1 MSDLFLKSLECS
13 CVKGTSVTCPAGGE
27 LNATLSASPANISAT
42 VTSEPK
48 IFSPQLPAECTDTV
62 VTVSGDGPFYLVTIS
77 DSACQ
82 EITTESLAQ
91 ITADD
96 ETYYYNIIHIDN
108 DGIVLEYDNSTNSID
123 RIIEEGDT
131 IKFTTYLDTVPPEI
145 SRTRALSPVVEM
157 DSELSAPLSLFE
169 SPIPVD
175 GLIGEFE
182 IIEDML
188 AEYAL
193 SRELTAEGE
202 FLNTNTDKV
211 NGDFSNYY
219 CQQVLY
225 PSGDLDIDP
234 GYGSFIA
241 VFNDPNNLYSYIDEG
256 VYQGILKDRGDSVL
270 LSDDTNSYIHPNTV
284 HTEGLFQYKCALTEL
299 YVRPDDSYLRMRVS
313 APLKN
318 YESNIAPMYTVYNIR
333 LSDPSGNLIIK
344 YEDLVVKGD
353 SDVDHPNFTTYSIK
367 PETNV
372 LSSYDWERRPQP
384 HMHEVSGYYLS
395 FNIRAVA
402 LDDAFTEGFNE
413 GFEENYIIPET
424 FDVSGNHYLALD
436 GSPLSTQEQNFINPT
451 DGFRISA
458 LEICN
463 SGGLGFGYRT
473 EDTLLFYAEV
483 PETGRR
489 LERQIMPSF
498 MPISTY
504 DTTIYPSVSSVWE
517 SSYDSSITNLDKCG
531 AEELVKILTGNG
543 PEYIKLNSMGGNNIA
558 DSGKLTLK
566 FSYGPSHIDEVTLGA
581 FNSDFDQNTE
591 AIWFSPSGAFNTE
604 NTATGSRFKTDLS
617 FVDIDTLTLKVVAKK
632 EVGSRDYIL
641 DVVGYSDDHLL
652 NVTPASGGFIQDPSG
667 VTLNDLF
674 VPNVGQYPI
683 LSGFY
688 TNGNDLALGGTAIS
702 QKEQYYES
710 SGNDHYKLAQYPTVT
725 GTEFQTYEIPLAILD
740 ESVILGKGRNH
751 SLSSLFEHVYLD
763 IFPLPSG
770 ASIREISLCARYN
783 PQNAVQLYTQGGENF
798 GKAQDGRSEAALF
811 PSGMRSYDNILN
823 AGSGYGPI
831 STIEGVPH
839 SFASPET
846 IKTNY
851 SRRWRGREGTVK
863 GPYDIDQFSFAFENP
878 TLDYPFLSGYY
889 KFDNIDTGYVKSVSL
904 GEDGYGTASGL
915 LVGDV
920 EIYQNLGW
928 RLASGTLFQ
937 DAMPGFSGN
946 YTTTDWTS
954 LSNGSTTFLGNPMYG
969 KIADAF
975 DRVIRIS
982 GDSQYI
988 NFGNIETASG
998 FSVFARFTP
1007 DVNVSG
1013 SDYDL
1018 FESGVLFAKWDTPE
1032 QLDFALAYS
1041 GGYLCGYSQDDL
1053 GNIIQVLD
1061 TVPYSGYQFPLNV
1074 ILTYNDHNTSGLKL
1088 YTDNEF
1094 WKGEFPV
1101 LRASGGPFYKN
1112 TTDADLVL
1120 GFGAGSGVGM
1130 NMLVSEF
1137 GISTWS
1143 SGIYGSGT
1151 NIVESGADKT
1161 FREVTAED
1169 FLINSRV
1176 KFFDPDES
1184 YLNDSYKLWDRVN
1197 EDTYNDW
1204 YLGAFQNCMFSSA
1217 FDEWQVRPN
1226 MEQIVFDIKHH
1237 GSGYIQLADLP
1248 APSAIDS
1255 GVAYHTQIENDF
1267 LRFHLTDVPDHFY
1280 AVNKRITKSLPIG
1293 YKFSEKALVVESVI
1307 KHDSSGDI
1315 IWPDCD
1321 APEGPR
1327 LIVSLY
1333 TKNKEPYWNT
1343 VEPNWGLVNRQ
1354 IHYVPPSACIYRF
1367 DSTFKYDDISD
1378 TSEEWAIFPEEP
1390 RLREFTET
1398 YFSDDVN
1405 DMFVQYDLVYPSGPA
1420 FESRLELHSS
1430 HVRMED
1436 ANILSLTDS
1445 GIMSVYA
1452 SGGFPA
1458 TAFLDLVCGEVPVS
1472 GIDTLPLLIGTPLQ
1486 LSNLDDTSGSGM
1498 FLVTSGAIRD
1508 AATLPLFTPL
1518 QSGVEYLNLYV
1529 SGELPSSASG
1539 SVTLAMPYTLGFF
1552 DSSNDANPQTTPGDT
1567 PSAGGGGAGGGGAG
1581 GGGAGGG
1588 AGGGGTAGGPGKD
1601 AIVGGQP
1608 PQSANRFFGLPMVLL
1623 GETGLLSS
1631 GDVPLYIYATDVGVS
1646 GGFASTPLALW
1657 NNFNNIDAG
1666 NSSGILNLT
1675 TRSIQKIRSRFTNSS
1690 LPLYISAPLTPSAI
1704 MPLFTTNYNDTVQSS
1719 SSVNLFASN
1728 YSYKTGTAYGVWG
1741 NLNYGTGIELVDNS
1755 YASVPVDNE
1764 IRGIDFAAYG
1774 SCTGNSPS
1782 KAIDLAVATDCV
1794 VWREASCNDG
1804 GIFRAN
1810 QVYTNSGALG
1820 FDNTTFG
1827 YSGNYYGFRKFNQL
1841 IPSLLYD
1848 AVVTIK
1854 TGSTD
1859 PIKVPRNFEEWE
1871 YGMCGPAWD
1880 ADGCCTEDCDQNI
1893 VFSGVKLIGDDAC
1906 GVPPSSNPCIDPA
1919 NIVASGRHEEAKYGK
1934 AVAVKNNLMAVS
1946 APNQTI
1952 PDYDFYSDPPSMIDV
1967 SGAGSV
1973 FLYRR
1978 GEDVAGKKA
1987 SWELETQLMLPTGY
2001 RKDYPQRTIQNL
2013 LTFGD
2018 FSISGVKWQIGQEG
2032 RQFGESLDMCSSGN
2046 REVVV
2051 VGAPRA
2057 RWSREFTDIVTS
2069 GIPTAAIVFADRFK
2083 YNRTSIHNIAATAK
2097 RFDILWKYFSAPWY
2111 AEEIYGGTPEEFQAQ
2126 IDTKIL
2132 VVQPWLS
2139 NKKRDIVPTD
2149 QSSWFKHVYVP
2160 RLDDYDLV
2168 IAEGSGV
2175 FDEAGQT
2182 GTEQQYFNSGLPVVF
2197 SNIVSGVHD
2206 AFFSLF
2212 PSGRSDVLYSGIPA
2226 IVGMFQE
2233 QSSSSLGGV
2242 TYIDLDGNEKSVY
2255 KEFEDFYR
2263 SYSSLSGV
2271 FNQITG
2277 NRESGY
2283 LNIVKDRSE
2292 DWAESTK
2299 DLIYDTFDSGRLAS
2313 SYTNTTL
2320 NQYFITSGVGQE
2332 FAQGYTINEFQI
2344 PPASGGR
2351 VYIFEKER
2359 GNWNCIQQIIS
2370 PNDLSD
2376 FYSFDDDWYLGNA
2389 FAKEYN
2395 DRYGHA
2401 VSISQNGE
2409 IVSVGSPFQARSCQ
2423 IFQRSETES
2432 SRVYNRVR
2440 NFAVYLNRNDA
2451 VDHYDEILAQS
2462 GAKSAQ
2468 ESTYDNMLDA
2478 GERFRL
2484 RTDLV
2489 FWNENLPETYTNIYE
2504 YGYSDIQYI
2513 GTRKFLIDEFA
2524 AGSRLGWS
2532 TAASD
2537 NGDIVAFGAPTDSL
2551 NLFEDNNVWS
2561 DDNLSWASYHNAGAV
2576 RVFEARNYHPHNQV
2590 VEFGLFGNLDRSFH
2604 NEDRNLGYYEV
2615 WDDIFAS
2622 GADGT
2627 IEYQGHPWRRMDFSE
2642 IEIPSDAGLAFIITP
2657 EIDAASD
2664 EVIDNIKNWLA
2675 LGDRNL
2681 VLVGNDP
2688 VWEDNGLYK
2697 DSNDIINKIL
2707 SKLGSRMKIEP
2718 AKNRDYSLQGCVSLL
2733 DVEDGKYNIT
2743 ESFKPSRSRNRSVST
2758 VNMYG
2763 KGFGDIR
2770 INLEN
2775 DGHKDFLEYM
2785 ECPEGLGG
2793 DIINRRCEFPLKHLG
2808 DLRAQWTEEC
2818 LGPKNRVIRYPMNW
2832 PYMFETFTTDCLV
2845 PPDTLFRNPNRE
2857 PLPLLTTAETL
2868 PDRPWYVPASSGR
2881 LSDQCPIYKWR
2892 KWSKGGNP
2900 RYEFTDD
2907 HINRSD
2913 FSIYEN
2919 SSSVVDGEFLSFR
2932 QGTFFDPDLIN
2943 SRDALIQASAV
2954 PTLTGFDRTK
2964 SVEVYDTHLAA
2975 IAESGKN
2982 DDGQLNGSRVYLI
2995 ATQWSEDDASRGIDA
3010 GTDNDDKNTEFYLNL
3025 ITDDCD
3031 LSSAP
3036 RGIQINGFTSR
3047 TSLNNAY
3054 FYQGDNNNGHSL
3066 ANKFKTELAR
3076 NNAGGYFHENQE
3088 TSKLTEFVDFAWI
3101 AHPSGLPSDS
3111 EINDLK
3117 NWMNTGNKR
3126 LIITYNAAN
3135 PEDMREVARNVDYLC
3150 SGINM
3155 SSRPFYLPSLGS
3167 YYVSNAR
3174 IDSYRPPAGSRFDNI
3189 YGGKQEVNL
3198 NSDAIEGCDNGYN
3211 YNPIYNDDTGLSGLH
3226 FSEQSKVL
3234 YNGSLP
3240 AFGNIGLDTYDR
3252 HRIIPISGG
3261 GDYERIMWFSPAIYE
3276 RVSIPPVLR
3285 YDIDAYATFE
3295 FDTVPDSGYRI
3306 FFDWV
3311 SESNQEKYPLNV
3323 SIDNVSFNPTSGVGS
3338 TGQSNYLKL
3347 DPTSPLQPSN
3357 LYIDV
3362 RATAEQVKMRVSARE
3377 VVDEKEVQNEG
3388 SLYTT
3393 RLLAISGAPL
3403 PIDFDLTPVTEG
3415 SGKYVDSWYE
3425 CNIRWKYR
3433 PERSG
3438 VYPGEFRPVK
3448 HQSEIYCDPATYG
3461 VESCGLLGDELI
3473 EDGPI
3478 VAAEEFEN
3486 FSSFSAGLNR
3496 SKIIVL
3502 SDSSMVQ
3509 GQCPH
3514 YRYAS
3519 LIGNQVFIRSLYP
3532 ESPDDYTEGRNFNFA
3547 QKLRA
3552 PERGSATKYYGVS
3565 GVSNMISPLYGD
3577 NGIYGGLGNYIGD
3590 EDEINPRTLDRPDP
3604 IIGEGKVKKRKK
3616 DFNNSDALGRHGAYP
3631 RFSGDFLDINNYLGG
3646 YEYYDELLGLP
3657 SGTEKNF
3664 IVDMNIGGGLTDL
3677 MKINNTDYL
3686 DLDVYYS
3693 GCLGDLFGYSI
3704 DITDDKLIVGAPFNA
3719 FHTESAVSGVSGIVQ
3734 WHEIQNGE
3742 SGSGIKIAEDGGAGA
3757 AFIYHR
3763 TGSGENVIEE
3773 FLPWEFVSK
3782 LKPSSLNVG
3791 VYDFSP
3797 DPRTALVEQ
3806 RNIDIANNSSFILD
3820 HAKRSDNY
3828 GLSVSI
3834 DCDMAVIGA
3843 PNHDY
3848 ETLHHHIY
3856 SGVVAENGSGLS
3868 SAFQRK
3874 SFNEE
3879 YDIPYHSFYD
3889 LGDSGV
3895 RVDQFGDNSGINI
3908 LNNGAV
3914 FNYRYELTD
3923 FSQRKQTWQYAQKLV
3938 SEGYKDRIATEFGAL
3953 LPPDFETSITTS
3965 GTDNDNFGRS
3975 VAIDRAF
3982 RGDGDYTMVAGAPHH
3997 DWPTSG
4003 SHPTSGLANAGSA
4016 YTFDAMLREQTPAIP
4031 NSGGWIDVKV
4041 FGPGFQD
4048 PIFTRV
4054 YQNTSGDSLTYQ
4066 VSGDV
4071 ATTSKGEVFLEVSGF
4086 DPSLKG
4092 YIAHR
4097 PYVDSVVFVLKDGI
4111 QVNDSM
4117 QLFIDGEP
4125 VKQSGSM
4132 NLVLSGVPSANVYNN
4147 MNLYN
4152 FGVSGAPSG
4161 SMNLFLD
4168 APSGYSS
4175 GTMNLVIGNQY
4186 VTDSLELR
4194 IRGY

>member
-13 CVKGTSVTCPAGGE
+13 CVKGTSVTCPMGGE
-27 LNATLSASPANISAT
+27 LSATLVSSPANISAT
-42 VTSEPK
+42 VTSEAK
-48 IFSPQLPAECTDTV
+48 IFSPQPPSECTDSV
-62 VTVSGDGPFYLVTIS
+62 ITVSGDGPFYLIIIAN
-77 DSACQ
+77 SACP

-91 ITADD
+91 ITHDD
-96 ETYYYNIIHIDN
+96 ETYYYNIINIDN
-108 DGIVLEYDNSTNSID
+108 NGIVLEYDNSTDSID

-131 IKFTTYLDTVPPEI
+131 VKFTTYLDTTPPEI
-145 SRTRALSPVVEM
+145 TRTRAFPTVAEI
-157 DSELSAPLSLFE
+157 DSELSGPLSLFE
-169 SPIPVD
+169 SPVRIR
-175 GLIGEFE
+175 GLVGEFE
-182 IIEDML
+182 VIEDML
-188 AEYAL
+188 AEYAI

-202 FLNTNTDKV
+202 FVNTNTDKV
-211 NGDFSNYY
+211 NGKFSDYY

-256 VYQGILKDRGDSVL
+256 VYQGVLKDRGDSTL
-270 LSDDTNSYIHPNTV
+270 LSDDTNSYIHPNTI

-299 YVRPDDSYLRMRVS
+299 YVRPDNSYLRMRVS
-313 APLKN
+313 APLRN

-372 LSSYDWERRPQP
+372 LSTYDWDRRSQP

-402 LDDAFTEGFNE
+402 LDDAFTEGFSE

-463 SGGLGFGYRT
+463 SGGIGFGYRT
-473 EDTLLFYAEV
+473 EDALFFYTEV

-489 LERQIMPSF
+489 LERQIVPSF

-517 SSYDSSITNLDKCG
+517 SSYDTSITNLDKCG
-531 AEELVKILTGNG
+531 SEELVKILTNNG
-543 PEYIKLNSMGGNNIA
+543 PDYITLNSMGGDNIA

-566 FSYGPSHIDEVTLGA
+566 FSYGPSRVDEVTLGA

-604 NTATGSRFKTDLS
+604 NTTLGDRIRTDLS
-617 FVDIDTLTLKVVAKK
+617 FIDIDTLTLKVVAKK
-632 EVGSRDYIL
+632 AAGTRDYIL

-683 LSGFY
+683 ISGFY
-688 TNGNDLALGGTAIS
+688 TNGNDLSLGGTAIS
-702 QKEQYYES
+702 QKEQYYEA

-725 GTEFQTYEIPLAILD
+725 GTDFQTYEIPLAIID
-740 ESVILGKGRNH
+740 ESVILGKGRNY
-751 SLSSLFEHVYLD
+751 SLSSLFEHLYLD

-770 ASIREISLCARYN
+770 ASIREISLCARYK
-783 PQNAVQLYTQGGENF
+783 PQNAVQLYTQGGEQL
-798 GKAQDGRSEAALF
+798 GKTQDGRSEAALF
-811 PSGMRSYDNILN
+811 PSGRQSYDNILN

-831 STIEGVPH
+831 STIEGLPH

-846 IKTNY
+846 VKTNY
-851 SRRWRGREGTVK
+851 SRRWRGREGTVR

-878 TLDYPFLSGYY
+878 LLDYPFLSGYY
-889 KFDNIDTGYVKSVSL
+889 RFDNIDTGYVKSVHL
-904 GEDGYGTASGL
+904 GDNEYGTVSGL

-954 LSNGSTTFLGNPMYG
+954 LSNGSTTFVGNPMYG

-975 DRVIRIS
+975 DRVIRVS
-982 GDSQYI
+982 GDSQNI

-1013 SDYDL
+1013 ANYDL

-1041 GGYLCGYSQDDL
+1041 GGYLCGYAQDDV

-1094 WKGEFPV
+1094 WKGDFPV

-1137 GISTWS
+1137 GVSTWS

-1151 NIVESGADKT
+1151 NIVESNADKT

-1184 YLNDSYKLWDRVN
+1184 YSNDSYRLWDRVN

-1217 FDEWQVRPN
+1217 YDEWQLRPN

-1237 GSGYIQLADLP
+1237 GSGYIQNADLP
-1248 APSAIDS
+1248 VPSAVNS

-1267 LRFHLTDVPDHFY
+1267 LRFHLTDVPNNFY
-1280 AVNKRITKSLPIG
+1280 AVNKRVTKSLPIG

-1321 APEGPR
+1321 GPEGPR

-1333 TKNKEPYWNT
+1333 TKNKDPYWNT
-1343 VEPNWGLVNRQ
+1343 DEPNWGLVNRKA
-1354 IHYVPPSACIYRF
+1354 HYVPPSACIFRF
-1367 DSTFKYDDISD
+1367 DSTFTYDDISD
-1378 TSEEWAIFPEEP
+1378 VSEEWAIFPEEP

-1430 HVRMED
+1430 HVRMAD
-1436 ANILSLTDS
+1436 ANILSLDDS
-1445 GIMSVYA
+1445 GVMNMFA

-1458 TAFLDLVCGEVPVS
+1458 TEFINLVCGEIARPEA
-1472 GIDTLPLLIGTPLQ
+1472 DTLPLLIGTPLS
-1486 LSNLDDTSGSGM
+1486 LSNLDDTSGSGLFM
-1498 FLVTSGAIRD
+1498 FSSGAVRVQD
-1508 AATLPLFTPL
+1508 TLNLFTPL
-1518 QSGVEYLNLYV
+1518 QSGVEYLDLYI
-1529 SGELPSSASG
+1529 SGQVPEFASG
-1539 SVTLAMPYTLGFF
+1539 NLNLAMPYTIGYF
-1552 DSSNDANPQTTPGDT
+1552 DSSNDADPGTTPGDEKRGT
-1567 PSAGGGGAGGGGAG
+1567 SSSGSSGSSGGGSGASTDKPSAGGPGA
-1581 GGGAGGG
+1581 
-1588 AGGGGTAGGPGKD
+1588 D
-1601 AIVGGQP
+1601 AIVGGKP
-1608 PQSANRFFGLPMVLL
+1608 PQTANRFFGLPMVIL
-1623 GETGLLSS
+1623 GETGQMAS
-1631 GDVPLYIYATDVGVS
+1631 GDVPLYIYATNIGAS
-1646 GGFASTPLALW
+1646 GGYASTPLALW
-1657 NNFNNIDAG
+1657 NNFNNVDTDD
-1666 NSSGILNLT
+1666 NSGVLNLT
-1675 TRSIQKIRSRFTNSS
+1675 TRGITKLRSRFRNAT

-1704 MPLFTTNYNDTVQSS
+1704 VPLYITNYNDPIQTS
-1719 SSVNLFASN
+1719 SSVNLFAAHYSN
-1728 YSYKTGTAYGVWG
+1728 TSNGAAYALWSNVDYGV
-1741 NLNYGTGIELVDNS
+1741 GIDLDDDA

-1774 SCTGNSPS
+1774 TCTGNSPS
-1782 KAIDLAVATDCV
+1782 KAVDLAVVTDCT
-1794 VWREASCNDG
+1794 VWREETCNNG

-1810 QVYTNSGALG
+1810 QLYTNSGALG
-1820 FDNTTFG
+1820 FDNVTPG
-1827 YSGNYYGFRKFNQL
+1827 YSGNYYGIRKYDSL
-1841 IPSLLYD
+1841 IPSIVYD

-1854 TGSTD
+1854 TGSTEA
-1859 PIKVPRNFEEWE
+1859 ISLPRNFEEWE

-1880 ADGCCTEDCDQNI
+1880 SDGCCGEDCDQNL

-1906 GVPPSSNPCIDPA
+1906 GVPPSSNLCVDPA
-1919 NIVASGRHEEAKYGK
+1919 DIIASGRHEEANYGK
-1934 AVAVKNNLMAVS
+1934 AVTVKNDLMAIG

-1952 PDYDFYSDPPSMIDV
+1952 PDYDIYSDPPAMIDV

-2001 RKDYPQRTIQNL
+2001 RKDYPQRTISNL

-2018 FSISGVKWQIGQEG
+2018 FTISGVKWQIGQEG
-2032 RQFGESLDMCSSGN
+2032 RQFGESLDMCSSGD

-2057 RWSREFTDIVTS
+2057 KWSRQFSDIVTS
-2069 GIPTAAIVFADRFK
+2069 GIPTAAVVFTDKFS
-2083 YNRTSIHNIAATAK
+2083 YNPLSINSIASSAK
-2097 RFDILWKYFSAPWY
+2097 RYDILWKYFSAPWY
-2111 AEEIYGGTPEEFQAQ
+2111 AEEIYGGTPAEFQAQ

-2132 VVQPWLS
+2132 VFEPAFANKEKTIIPS
-2139 NKKRDIVPTD
+2139 NND
-2149 QSSWFKHVYVP
+2149 SWFKHTYLP
-2160 RLDDYDLV
+2160 RLDDYDLI
-2168 IAEGSGV
+2168 IAEGSGL
-2175 FDEAGQT
+2175 FSDAGQA

-2197 SNIVSGVHD
+2197 SNIVSGIHD

-2233 QSSSSLGGV
+2233 QSSSSLGALSYV
-2242 TYIDLDGNEKSVY
+2242 DVDGNQKSIY
-2255 KEFEDFYR
+2255 EEFEDFYL

-2271 FNQITG
+2271 YNQITG
-2277 NRESGY
+2277 ERESGH
-2283 LNIVKDRSE
+2283 LNVVQGVSE
-2292 DWAESTK
+2292 GWVQATQS
-2299 DLIYDTFDSGRLAS
+2299 LISNTFDSGRLAS
-2313 SYTNTTL
+2313 TYTNTTL

-2332 FAQGYTINEFQI
+2332 FAQDYSINEFQI

-2370 PNDLSD
+2370 PNDQSD
-2376 FYSFDDDWYLGNA
+2376 TYSELEDWYLGNSYS
-2389 FAKEYN
+2389 KEFN
-2395 DRYGHA
+2395 DRFGHS

-2409 IVSVGSPFQARSCQ
+2409 IISVGSPFLPSQTCK
-2423 IFQRSETES
+2423 ILQRSDSENA
-2432 SRVYNRVR
+2432 RVYSRVR
-2440 NFAVYLNRNDA
+2440 NFAAYINRNDA
-2451 VDHYDEILAQS
+2451 VSHYDNILALS
-2462 GAKSAQ
+2462 GAQIAQ
-2468 ESTYDNMLDA
+2468 QSTYDNMFDA
-2478 GERFRL
+2478 GERFKL
-2484 RTDLV
+2484 RTDV
-2489 FWNENLPETYTNIYE
+2489 NFWGANLPETYENIYN
-2504 YGYSDIQYI
+2504 YGYDDIKYI
-2513 GTRKFLIDEFA
+2513 GTRKFLVDEFA

-2532 TAASD
+2532 TATSD
-2537 NGDIVAFGAPTDSL
+2537 QGDIVAFGAPTDSF
-2551 NLFEDNNVWS
+2551 NQFEDVNVWG
-2561 DDNLSWASYHNAGAV
+2561 DDEVSWASYNNAGAV
-2576 RVFEARNYHPHNQV
+2576 RVFESRKYHPHDKV
-2590 VEFGLFGNLDRSFH
+2590 VELGLFGNLDRSYH
-2604 NEDRNLGYYEV
+2604 KTERDLGYYDI
-2615 WDDIFAS
+2615 WDQVFAS
-2622 GADGT
+2622 GADGST
-2627 IEYQGHPWRRMDFSE
+2627 SYQGHDWRRMDFSE
-2642 IEIPSDAGLAFIITP
+2642 IEIPADAGLAFIITP

-2681 VLVGNDP
+2681 VIVGNDP
-2688 VWEDNGLYK
+2688 VWEENGLYAE
-2697 DSNDIINKIL
+2697 SNDIVNKIL
-2707 SKLGSRMKIEP
+2707 SKLGSRMKIMP
-2718 AKNRDYSLQGCVSLL
+2718 AKNREYSLQGCVSIL
-2733 DVEDGKYNIT
+2733 DVENDKFNIT
-2743 ESFKPSRSRNRSVST
+2743 RSLLPQNST
-2758 VNMYG
+2758 ERTIGTQNYYG

-2770 INLEN
+2770 INLEA
-2775 DGHKDFLEYM
+2775 DGYEDFIDYM
-2785 ECPEGLGG
+2785 ECPEGLNGG
-2793 DIINRRCEFPLKHLG
+2793 VINNKCEFPLKHLG
-2808 DLRAQWTEEC
+2808 DLRAQWQQEC
-2818 LGPKNRVIRYPMNW
+2818 ESLQGGPLRYSMNW
-2832 PYMFETFTTDCLV
+2832 PTLFETYV
-2845 PPDTLFRNPNRE
+2845 PSCKEPPVTLFRNPGKE
-2857 PLPLLTTAETL
+2857 PVPVLTTAETL
-2868 PDRPWYVPASSGR
+2868 PDRPWSIPESSGFT
-2881 LSDQCPIYKWR
+2881 SEQCPIYAYRTWTIN
-2892 KWSKGGNP
+2892 GGT
-2900 RYEFTDD
+2900 RYEFTDS
-2907 HINRSD
+2907 HID
-2913 FSIYEN
+2913 GAVFDIYEN
-2919 SSSVVDGEFLSFR
+2919 SSSEVAGSFVSFD
-2932 QGTFFDPDLIN
+2932 QDTFFNPEVIN
-2943 SRDALIQASAV
+2943 GRDALIQASAV
-2954 PTLTGFDRTK
+2954 PALTGFNRVK
-2964 SVEVYDTHLAA
+2964 SEEVYDAWLLAV
-2975 IAESGKN
+2975 AESGKK
-2982 DDGQLNGSRVYLI
+2982 DDGDPNNSRVYII
-2995 ATQWSEDDASRGIDA
+2995 ASQWSEDDASRGIDS
-3010 GTDNDDKNTEFYLNL
+3010 GTDNNDKNTEFYLNL
-3025 ITDDCD
+3025 ISDSCNATA
-3031 LSSAP
+3031 SP
-3036 RGIQINGFTSR
+3036 RGIQINGFTGR

-3054 FYQGDNNNGHSL
+3054 FYNGDNNNGHSL
-3066 ANKFKTELAR
+3066 GSKLKTELAR
-3076 NNAGGYFHENQE
+3076 GGTGGYFRENKQ
-3088 TSKLTEFVDFAWI
+3088 TSDLTEFVDFAWI
-3101 AHPSGLPSDS
+3101 AHPSGKPSDA
-3111 EINDLK
+3111 EIAQIK
-3117 NWMNTGNKR
+3117 NWMNTGDKR

-3135 PEDMREVARNVDYLC
+3135 PDDMRQVASNVDYLC
-3150 SGINM
+3150 SGLNI

-3167 YYVSNAR
+3167 YVTSPDR
-3174 IDSYRPPAGSRFDNI
+3174 KIDSWRSSQQESKFDKIVGDRQQVNSDNDIMQGCPAG
-3189 YGGKQEVNL
+3189 Y
-3198 NSDAIEGCDNGYN
+3198 AYN
-3211 YNPIYNDDTGLSGLH
+3211 NVYNDSTAVSGLH
-3226 FSEQSKVL
+3226 FSEQSSSL
-3234 YNGSLP
+3234 YDSPTLSYN
-3240 AFGNIGLDTYDR
+3240 R
-3252 HRIIPISGG
+3252 KRMIPISGG
-3261 GDYERIMWFSPAIYE
+3261 GDYERIIWFPPSIYE
-3276 RVSIPPVLR
+3276 SVSVPPILR
-3285 YDIDAYATFE
+3285 YDINATASFE

-3311 SESNQEKYPLNV
+3311 SESDQDKYPLFV
-3323 SIDNVSFNPTSGVGS
+3323 SISDFSQDPTSGTLGYAQYY
-3338 TGQSNYLKL
+3338 TLFPTDALEPQS
-3347 DPTSPLQPSN
+3347 
-3357 LYIDV
+3357 LYVDG
-3362 RATAEQVKMRVSARE
+3362 RAAGETITVEVSA
-3377 VVDEKEVQNEG
+3377 NEFINEDDVSNDG

-3393 RLLAISGAPL
+3393 RLLAISGALL
-3403 PIDFDLTPVTEG
+3403 PITVDQTPSSSG
-3415 SGKYVDSWYE
+3415 SGLYVERWEE
-3425 CNIRWKYR
+3425 CNQKWIYR
-3433 PERSG
+3433 PAQSG
-3438 VYPGEFRPVK
+3438 IIPGEFRPVK
-3448 HQSEIYCDPATYG
+3448 HQSDIYCGPGNEPT
-3461 VESCGLLGDELI
+3461 ESCDTLGLEVI
-3473 EDGPI
+3473 EDGPV

-3486 FSSFSAGLNR
+3486 FSAFPAGSRR
-3496 SKIIVL
+3496 SKIIVI
-3502 SDSSMVQ
+3502 SDSTMLQ

-3514 YRYAS
+3514 YRYSA
-3519 LIGNQVFIRSLYP
+3519 LNGNQEFIRSLYP
-3532 ESPDDYTEGRNFNFA
+3532 DSPNFTEGRNFSFA

-3552 PERGSATKYYGVS
+3552 PERGSAAKYYAVS
-3565 GVSNMISPLYGD
+3565 GVSNMLSPLYGG
-3577 NGIYGGLGNYIGD
+3577 NGTFGTLSKYIGN
-3590 EDEINPRTLDRPDP
+3590 EDEINPTTLDRPVE
-3604 IIGEGKVKKRKK
+3604 IIAKQLIEKRKE
-3616 DFNNSDALGRHGAYP
+3616 DFYTNEIISKHNAFP

-3646 YEYYDELLGLP
+3646 YTNYDELLG
-3657 SGTEKNF
+3657 SRAKKDF
-3664 IVDMNIGGGLTDL
+3664 ILDMGIGGGLTDL
-3677 MKINNTDYL
+3677 MKVNNTDYL

-3704 DITDDKLIVGAPFNA
+3704 DITDDQLIVGAPFNA
-3719 FHTESAVSGVSGIVQ
+3719 FEAYSAVSGISGIVQ

-3742 SGSGIKIAEDGGAGA
+3742 SGSGIRIAEDGGAGA
-3757 AFIYHR
+3757 AFIFNR
-3763 TGSGENVIEE
+3763 TGSGENIIEE
-3773 FLPWEFVSK
+3773 FLPWEFISK

-3797 DPRTALVEQ
+3797 DPRTALSKQ
-3806 RNIDIANNSSFILD
+3806 RNIDIENNPDFILD
-3820 HAKRSDNY
+3820 HGKRSDNF

-3834 DCDMAVIGA
+3834 DCDMAVVGA

-3856 SGVVAENGSGLS
+3856 SGVVALNGSGLS

-3874 SFNEE
+3874 SFNAE
-3879 YDIPYHSFYD
+3879 YDIPYHSYYD
-3889 LGDSGV
+3889 LGWSGV
-3895 RVDQFGDNSGINI
+3895 RVDQFGGDSGVNI

-3914 FNYRYELTD
+3914 FNYRNEMTD
-3923 FSQRKQTWQYAQKLV
+3923 FGQRQKTWQYAQKIV
-3938 SEGYKDRIATEFGAL
+3938 SEGYKDRTSTLFNVSSEITSSGA
-3953 LPPDFETSITTS
+3953 E
-3965 GTDNDNFGRS
+3965 NDNFGYS

-3982 RGDGDYTMVAGAPHH
+3982 RGDGDYTMVAGAPKH
-3997 DWPTSG
+3997 DWSTSG
-4003 SHPTSGLANAGSA
+4003 NHPTSGLADAGSA
-4016 YTFDAMLREQTPAIP
+4016 YTFDAMLREQIPSLP

-4041 FGPGFQD
+4041 FGPGYEE

-4054 YQNTSGDSLTYQ
+4054 YQNTSGDSITYR

-4071 ATTSKGEVFLEVSGF
+4071 ATTAGGEVFLEVSGF

-4092 YIAHR
+4092 YIAQR
-4097 PYVDSVVFVLKDGI
+4097 PYVESVQFVLKDGI
-4111 QVNDSM
+4111 EVNDSM

-4132 NLVLSGVPSANVYNN
+4132 NLLLSGDPSAIVYNN

-4152 FGVSGAPSG
+4152 FGVLNAPSG
-4161 SMNLFLD
+4161 GMDLFLD

-4175 GTMNLVIGNQY
+4175 GTMSLVIGNQIA
-4186 VTDSLELR
+4186 TDNLELR